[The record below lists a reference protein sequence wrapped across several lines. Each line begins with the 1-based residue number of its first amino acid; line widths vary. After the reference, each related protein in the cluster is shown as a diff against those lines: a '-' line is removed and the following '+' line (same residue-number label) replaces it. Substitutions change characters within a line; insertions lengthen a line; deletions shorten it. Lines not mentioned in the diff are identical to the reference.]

1 VRFTRAPAGNLE
13 TLNEIPKKLG
23 IDIRAE
29 LLKFHAEKYSSNIM
43 KLAVFG
49 RGECS
54 LFLLNESK
62 ASSQSCTSCRLVF
75 FFFFIDLLKLFA
87 EDLDTLQR
95 WVAEK
100 FSAVKNLQLKKPAWP
115 GRPFCPENHQAS
127 THLFFFFFVIRCHGS
142 HC

>member
-75 FFFFIDLLKLFA
+75 FFFFYRFTETVRRGSGYTA
-87 EDLDTLQR
+87 EMGGGEVLC
-95 WVAEK
+95 
-100 FSAVKNLQLKKPAWP
+100 
-115 GRPFCPENHQAS
+115 G
-127 THLFFFFFVIRCHGS
+127 
-142 HC
+142 